1 MKAVLSGRLALL
13 KPYFEMSLR
22 TRLLHWVGALL
33 GVILAG
39 SILIFLVLGG
49 ILQKVKVEGAELQA
63 KMKKIEMIST
73 GANNIDLILR
83 QLEGELQGHRQKTLR
98 PQKQAEVISF
108 ISQTTENLGI
118 DIKNIS
124 PAAKTNEQLEKEK
137 GKAVTQ
143 ALFEMEFMASY
154 RVLGQFF
161 YELKKAPLI
170 LTVEKFDAKPAQSNS
185 ELLYVYMVISAYVEA
200 LA

>member
-1 MKAVLSGRLALL
+1 MKVSLDGRLALL
-13 KPYFEMSLR
+13 KPYVEMSLR
-22 TRLLHWVGALL
+22 TRLLHWIGIFL
-33 GVILAG
+33 GVILTG
-39 SILIFLVLGG
+39 FILIFVVLGG
-49 ILQKVKVEGAELQA
+49 ILQNVKVQGAELQA

-73 GANNIDLILR
+73 GANNIDLVIR
-83 QLEGELQGHRQKTLR
+83 QLDSELQGHRLKTLR

-124 PAAKTNEQLEKEK
+124 PAVKTNEQLEKEK

-143 ALFEMEFMASY
+143 ALFEMEFIASY
-154 RVLGQFF
+154 RILGQFF
-161 YELKKAPLI
+161 YEIKKAPLI
-170 LTVEKFDAKPAQSNS
+170 LTVERFDAKPAQSNS
-185 ELLYVYMVISAYVEA
+185 DMLHIYMVISAYVEA